1 MATIVL
7 EVDEALAKAWRNC
20 DPARRKIYEEKI
32 ITLLKELQAESSG
45 ENEFVGEQP

>member
-20 DPARRKIYEEKI
+20 DPARWKIYEEKI
-32 ITLLKELQAESSG
+32 IALLKELQAKSSG
-45 ENEFVGEQP
+45 KNGFVGGQL